1 MQPTT
6 KILAN
11 MSRNSSAHRDEV
23 FTRIYRYLLRP
34 DLYFTAYKRLQAN
47 NGADTRGVNDD
58 TADGFS
64 DDKISRIIEALKDGS
79 YEPKPV
85 RRTYIQKKNNP
96 TKKRPL
102 GLPTFTDKLVQDVMR
117 MVLEAIYEPIFS
129 NLSHGF
135 RPDRS
140 CHTALREVKY
150 GFCGVRWF
158 IEGDIRGCFDNINHE
173 VLISLLSKK
182 VKDARFLQL
191 IREFL
196 KAGYMED
203 WTYHN
208 TYSGTPQGG
217 ILSPILANIYLHEL
231 DVFVEQLQKDFY
243 KSPETQYT
251 REYNQI
257 RARVQRL
264 SKKIATAD
272 GSEKSA
278 LVAQWKEE
286 RQRMLHTPSRSQ
298 TDKEIRYVRYAD
310 DFIIGVRG
318 TKEDCERIKDSLRRF
333 ISDTLKMEL
342 SDEKTLITHSS
353 KAARF
358 LGYDIRIRRDE
369 TLKKVGGLPRRALN
383 NQTELLIP
391 LQDKI
396 MRFLFS
402 HSIIMQHEDGTIE
415 PVKRTKL
422 VCLTPLEIVETYNAE
437 LRGICNYYGIAS
449 NFKDLHYFAYL
460 MEYSCLKTLG
470 AKHKMTISKIKQK
483 YADGQ
488 GGWAIP
494 YATKKGPALRYFANY
509 HDSKVNAKSF
519 KLTCQDGTR
528 DRALQYRNSVNS
540 LESRLKAKQC
550 ELCGSTTA
558 DRYELHHVHKVKD
571 LKGKAEWERCMIAKR
586 RKTLVVCYDCH
597 LAIHGK
603 KRRNSASS
611 SADGEPDALRS
622 ASPVLGGDCANLPQ
636 A

>member
-1 MQPTT
+1 MQPTAE
-6 KILAN
+6 ILEN
-11 MSRNSSAHRDEV
+11 MSRNSSTHHDEV

-64 DDKISRIIEALKDGS
+64 ENKISRIIEALKNGT
-79 YEPKPV
+79 YEPMPV

-96 TKKRPL
+96 AKKRPL

-117 MVLEAIYEPIFS
+117 MLLEAIYEPIFS
-129 NLSHGF
+129 NTSHGF

-182 VKDARFLQL
+182 IKDARFLQL
-191 IREFL
+191 VRKFL
-196 KAGYMED
+196 KAGYLEN
-203 WTYHN
+203 WEYHN

-231 DVFVEQLQKDFY
+231 DMFVEKLQKDFY
-243 KSPETQYT
+243 KPPVAQYT
-251 REYNQI
+251 REYNRI
-257 RARVQRL
+257 RARVGKL
-264 SKKIATAD
+264 SKRIANAD
-272 GSEKSA
+272 VSEKSA
-278 LVAQWKEE
+278 LVEQWKEE
-286 RQRMLHTPSRSQ
+286 RQKLLHTPSRSQ
-298 TDKEIRYVRYAD
+298 TDKEIRYIRYAD

-318 TKEDCERIKDSLRRF
+318 TKEDCVRIKATIKEF
-333 ISDTLKMEL
+333 IGNVLKMEL

-353 KAARF
+353 DTARF

-369 TLKKVGGLPRRALN
+369 TTKIVGGLPRRALN

-396 MRFLFS
+396 MSFLFS
-402 HSIIMQHEDGTIE
+402 NSVIEQHEDGTIE
-415 PVKRTKL
+415 PVKRTQL
-422 VCLTPLEIVETYNAE
+422 VCLTPLEIIETYNAE

-449 NFKDLHYFAYL
+449 NFGDLSYFAYL

-470 AKHKMTISKIKQK
+470 AKHRMTIGKVKQK
-483 YADGQ
+483 YTDGH
-488 GGWAIP
+488 GKWAIP
-494 YATKKGPALRYFANY
+494 YTTKMGPSRRYFANY
-509 HDSKVNAKSF
+509 HDSKINAKSF
-519 KLTCQDGTR
+519 KLTCQDSIRNKG
-528 DRALQYRNSVNS
+528 LQYRNSVNS
-540 LESRLKAKQC
+540 LERKLKAKIC

-586 RKTLVVCYDCH
+586 RKTLAVCYDCH

-603 KRRNSASS
+603 KRRFNAASS
-611 SADGEPDALRS
+611 IDGEPDASRG
-622 ASPVLGGDCANLPQ
+622 ASPVLGGDCENLPQ
-636 A
+636 S

>member
-1 MQPTT
+1 MKPTT
-6 KILAN
+6 EILAN
-11 MSRNSSAHRDEV
+11 MSRNSSAHHDEV
-23 FTRIYRYLLRP
+23 FTRVYRYLLRP
-34 DLYFTAYKRLQAN
+34 DLYFAAYKRLQAN

-64 DDKISRIIEALKDGS
+64 ERKINCIIEALKNGS
-79 YEPKPV
+79 YEPLPV
-85 RRTYIQKKNNP
+85 RRTYIRKKNSP
-96 TKKRPL
+96 AKKRPL

-117 MVLEAIYEPIFS
+117 MVLEAIYEPVFS
-129 NLSHGF
+129 DLSHGF
-135 RPDRS
+135 RPNRS

-158 IEGDIRGCFDNINHE
+158 IEGDIRGCFDNIDHN

-191 IREFL
+191 IRKFL
-196 KAGYMED
+196 KAGYLEN
-203 WTYHN
+203 WVYHS

-231 DVFVEQLQKDFY
+231 DMFVEKLKKDFY
-243 KSPETQYT
+243 KSPEAQYT
-251 REYNQI
+251 REYNRI
-257 RARVQRL
+257 RARVGKL
-264 SKKIATAD
+264 SKKIASAE
-272 GSEKSA
+272 GSEKIA

-286 RQRMLHTPSRSQ
+286 RQKLLHTPSRSQ

-318 TKEDCERIKDSLRRF
+318 TKEDCAQIKEALKAF
-333 ISDTLKMEL
+333 IGNALKMEL

-353 KAARF
+353 EAARF
-358 LGYDIRIRRDE
+358 LGYDIRIRRNE
-369 TLKKVGGLPRRALN
+369 TTKNVGGLPRRALN

-396 MRFLFS
+396 MNFLFS
-402 HSIIMQHEDGTIE
+402 HGVIMQHENGTIE
-415 PVKRTKL
+415 PVKRAQL
-422 VCLTPLEIVETYNAE
+422 VCLTPLEIVETYNSE
-437 LRGICNYYGIAS
+437 LRGMRNYYGIAS
-449 NFKDLHYFAYL
+449 NFKDLHYFSYL

-470 AKHKMTISKIKQK
+470 GKHKMTISKIKQK
-483 YADGQ
+483 YADGH

-494 YATKKGPALRYFANY
+494 YTKKTGPALRYFANY

-519 KLTCQDGTR
+519 KLTCQDSICNR
-528 DRALQYRNSVNS
+528 FLQFRGSVNS

-603 KRRNSASS
+603 TKRLTASS
-611 SADGEPDALRS
+611 SIDGEPDALRG

-636 A
+636 T

>member
-1 MQPTT
+1 MQPTAE
-6 KILAN
+6 ILEN
-11 MSRNSSAHRDEV
+11 MSRNSSAHHDEV

-34 DLYFTAYKRLQAN
+34 DMYFIAYKRLQAN

-64 DDKISRIIEALKDGS
+64 EEKISRIIEVLKNGT
-79 YEPKPV
+79 YEPMPV

-96 TKKRPL
+96 AKKRPL

-117 MVLEAIYEPIFS
+117 MILESIYEPIFS

-135 RPDRS
+135 RPNRS

-158 IEGDIRGCFDNINHE
+158 IEGDIKGCFDNINHE

-182 VKDARFLQL
+182 IKDARFIQL
-191 IREFL
+191 IRKFL
-196 KAGYMED
+196 KAGYIEK

-231 DVFVEQLQKDFY
+231 DMYVEKLQKDFY
-243 KSPETQYT
+243 RHPVAQYT

-257 RARVQRL
+257 RTRVRKL
-264 SKKIATAD
+264 SKKIASAD
-272 GSEKSA
+272 GAEKRA
-278 LVAQWKEE
+278 LFEQWKKE
-286 RQRMLHTPSRSQ
+286 RQKMLHTPSRSQ
-298 TDKEIRYVRYAD
+298 TDKEIRYIRYAD
-310 DFIIGVRG
+310 DFIIGIRG
-318 TKEDCERIKDSLRRF
+318 TKEDCVQIKAALKDF
-333 ISDTLKMEL
+333 IGGTLKMEL

-353 KAARF
+353 NAARF

-369 TLKKVGGLPRRALN
+369 TTKIVGGLPRRALN

-396 MRFLFS
+396 MSFLFS
-402 HSIIMQHEDGTIE
+402 HSIIKQHEDGTIE
-415 PVKRTKL
+415 PVKQTQL
-422 VCLTPLEIVETYNAE
+422 VCLTPLEIIETYNAE

-449 NFKDLHYFAYL
+449 NFGDLSYFAYL

-470 AKHKMTISKIKQK
+470 GKHRMTISKIKQK
-483 YADGQ
+483 YSDGH
-488 GGWAIP
+488 GRWAIP
-494 YATKKGPALRYFANY
+494 YTTKKGPSRRYFANY

-519 KLTCQDGTR
+519 KLTCQDNIHGKC
-528 DRALQYRNSVNS
+528 LQYRHSVNS
-540 LESRLKAKQC
+540 LESKLKTKQC

-558 DRYELHHVHKVKD
+558 ERYELHHVHKVKD

-586 RKTLVVCYDCH
+586 RKTLAVCCDCH

-603 KRRNSASS
+603 KRKISS
-611 SADGEPDALRS
+611 SLSIDGEPDASRD
-622 ASPVLGGDCANLPQ
+622 ASPVLGGDCVNLPQ